1 MDLVQFRNDR
11 CKGCELCVAFCTRG
25 CLGMSDD
32 LNAIGYRYARLV
44 APELCTGCALCA
56 DMCPESSIRVFRK
69 VKKAKTHV

>member
-1 MDLVQFRNDR
+1 
-11 CKGCELCVAFCTRG
+11 VAFCARG

-44 APELCTGCALCA
+44 DPEKCTGCALCA
-56 DMCPESSIRVFRK
+56 DMCPETAIRVLRN